1 MLKPISRKTN
11 KAMLTK
17 LLAGI
22 GGLLA
27 AAISLGYSLYEKR
40 QAEII
45 PQVAAATPIDA
56 GRWKVS
62 LNAAVSGGDMPNGS
76 HVAPGSRAIAIDLVL
91 ENLSAESS
99 NIYRDLIKL
108 QNIPDAPNPQFYL
121 MRDKDILWDMQPM
134 MPEAVKA
141 IWQVPADLTLP
152 KQLKVKVEGEKF
164 KPRDNL
170 YAAPGWFSA
179 GSVAEVA
186 LPLAPAAS
194 APTGAEAKP

>member
-1 MLKPISRKTN
+1 MLKPISRQTN

-27 AAISLGYSLYEKR
+27 AAISLGYSLYENR

-45 PQVAAATPIDA
+45 PQVAIATPIDA

-76 HVAPGSRAIAIDLVL
+76 HVTPGSRAIAIDMVL
-91 ENLSAESS
+91 ENLSVESS

-108 QNIPDAPNPQFYL
+108 QNIPDAPKPQFYL

-152 KQLKVKVEGEKF
+152 KELKVTVEGDKF

-170 YAAPGWFSA
+170 YSAPGWFSS

-186 LPLAPAAS
+186 LPLTPAAPIP
-194 APTGAEAKP
+194 AAEANP

>member
-11 KAMLTK
+11 KALLTK

-45 PQVAAATPIDA
+45 PQVAIATPVDA

-62 LNAAVSGGDMPNGS
+62 LNGGVTGGEMPNGS
-76 HVAPGSRAIAIDLVL
+76 HITPGKQAIAIDMVL
-91 ENLSAESS
+91 ENLSVESANS
-99 NIYRDLIKL
+99 YRHLIKL
-108 QNIPDAPNPQFYL
+108 QNIPDAPMPQFYL

-134 MPEAVKA
+134 MPEVVKA
-141 IWQVPADLTLP
+141 VWQVPADLSLP
-152 KQLKVKVEGEKF
+152 KELRVMVEGETF

-170 YAAPGWFSA
+170 YAAPGWFPS
-179 GSVAEVA
+179 GSVAQVA
-186 LPLAPAAS
+186 LPLAPAPA
-194 APTGAEAKP
+194 AEARP

>member
-45 PQVAAATPIDA
+45 PQVAIATPVDA

-62 LNAAVSGGDMPNGS
+62 LSAGVIGGEMPNGS
-76 HVAPGSRAIAIDLVL
+76 HIAPGKQVVAIDMVL

-99 NIYRDLIKL
+99 NIYRDLIRL
-108 QNIPDAPNPQFYL
+108 QNIPNAPKPQFYL

-141 IWQVPADLTLP
+141 VWQVPADLTLP
-152 KQLKVKVEGEKF
+152 KELKVKVEGEKF

-179 GSVAEVA
+179 GSVAQVT
-186 LPLAPAAS
+186 LPLAPAP
-194 APTGAEAKP
+194 APIPAAEAKP

>member
-1 MLKPISRKTN
+1 MLKPITRQTN
-11 KAMLTK
+11 KAMMTK

-45 PQVAAATPIDA
+45 PQVAIATPIDA

-62 LNAAVSGGDMPNGS
+62 LNSGVIGGDMPNGS
-76 HVAPGSRAIAIDLVL
+76 HIAPGSQAIAIDMVL
-91 ENLSAESS
+91 ENLSVESS
-99 NIYRDLIKL
+99 NIYRDLIRL
-108 QNIPDAPNPQFYL
+108 QNIPDAPKPQFYL

-141 IWQVPADLTLP
+141 VWQVPAELALP
-152 KQLKVKVEGEKF
+152 KELKVTVEGEKF
-164 KPRDNL
+164 RPRDNL

-179 GSVAEVA
+179 GSAAQVAV
-186 LPLAPAAS
+186 PLARAS
-194 APTGAEAKP
+194 AAGTEATP